1 MEHQFREEFLKYN
14 KTLKQRNEA
23 LKAKDKNQAK
33 WMEELAY
40 LGEKITSMRES
51 YLDTLMPHLAN
62 SKDFIMPDYE
72 LLFKYDRGWEK
83 GKELAS
89 CAARQGR
96 HRFR

>member
-33 WMEELAY
+33 WMEQLAY

-51 YLDTLMPHLAN
+51 YLDALMPHLAN

-72 LLFKYDRGWEK
+72 LLLNMTEAGKKEK
-83 GKELAS
+83 FAS
-89 CAARQGR
+89 CAARQAR